1 MSRKNSPDVPA
12 GEAERLFKTVAGT
25 GEDRFVEKKSV
36 FIGAAAPVSSEEE
49 AAAFVSQRRKMYPDA
64 RHHVWA
70 YILSD
75 GRSARYSDDGEP
87 QGTGGLPMLEVLKKS
102 GVENTVAVVT
112 RYFGGVLL
120 GTGGLTRAYSKGAQ
134 IALAAAGIVTY
145 YPLSVYEFRCEY
157 ADYQK
162 IQKELAAAPCRI
174 GDSDFGEDVR
184 LTVEIRSSAAETLI
198 ETLTDLTGGRM
209 NWRKTGEKI
218 GLLEK

>member
-1 MSRKNSPDVPA
+1 MARKNSSEIQA
-12 GEAERLFKTVAGT
+12 QEAERILKTVAGV
-25 GEDRFVEKKSV
+25 GEDRFEEKKSV

-49 AAAFVSQRRKMYPDA
+49 AAEFVAQRRKAFPDA

-70 YILSD
+70 YILSE

-145 YPLSVYEFRCEY
+145 YPLSVYELRCDY

-174 GDSDFGEDVR
+174 DSSDFGENVC
-184 LTVEIRSSAAETLI
+184 LVVEIRSNAAEALI
-198 ETLTDLTGGRM
+198 DSLTDLTGGRLT
-209 NWRKTGEKI
+209 WRKTGEII